1 MILSLIIFPFLLLIT
16 IQIQR
21 IQNTYYNFKY
31 FNSSLIAL
39 IGFLFLL
46 SINFEKIKFEEFLF
60 LKDYKFYLAQLMSII
75 FIILQI
81 KIRKINEK
89 NLTVVYFIGFLS
101 IALTPFASIFL
112 MYLFDFKN
120 TIEIEYK
127 SFYHVIGLSSS
138 LFIFSILFFLNK
150 FKNKAIKSKKLLFI
164 SFILGSFCAVFS
176 SKLMQEYNAINY
188 MIVAGFINF
197 IVFFI
202 FSSFKEIKSFDKI
215 RELKKIILIN
225 RKSFIFMAIGYS
237 ITQILNIIIISNI
250 ASEYYSIIKTVLIV
264 FVNYFYSY
272 YFEKINIMNY
282 RDTTILLMIILS
294 LLYFTN

>member
-16 IQIQR
+16 IQIQK
-21 IQNTYYNFKY
+21 IQNTHYKFKY

-46 SINFEKIKFEEFLF
+46 IINFKKIEFDEFLF
-60 LKDYKFYLAQLMSII
+60 LRDYKFYLAQLMSIL
-75 FIILQI
+75 FIILQV
-81 KIRKINEK
+81 KIRKINET

-138 LFIFSILFFLNK
+138 LFFLSFLFFLNK
-150 FKNKAIKSKKLLFI
+150 FRNKSIKAKKLLFL
-164 SFILGSFCAVFS
+164 SFILGSFCSVLS

-188 MIVAGFINF
+188 MIAAGFINF

-202 FSSFKEIKSFDKI
+202 FSSFKEVKSFDKI
-215 RELKKIILIN
+215 IELKNIILIN
-225 RKSFIFMAIGYS
+225 KKSFIFMSAGYC
-237 ITQILNIIIISNI
+237 ITQILNIVIISSI
-250 ASEYYSIIKTVLIV
+250 AVEYYSIIKTVGIV
-264 FVNYFYSY
+264 FINYFYSY
-272 YFEKINIMNY
+272 YFEKTNIMNY
-282 RDTTILLMIILS
+282 RDTSILLMIILS